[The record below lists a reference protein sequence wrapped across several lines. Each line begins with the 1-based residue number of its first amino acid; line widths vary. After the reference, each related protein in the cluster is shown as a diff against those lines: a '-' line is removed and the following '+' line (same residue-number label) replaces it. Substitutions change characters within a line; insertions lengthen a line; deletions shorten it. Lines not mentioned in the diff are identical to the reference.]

1 MSSIFLTSVFT
12 RFGDRL
18 RGLAAGIAG
27 AREADDVVHDA
38 FCRLWERHPQVNS
51 EREAMRLSYT
61 AVRNR
66 AIDAYRNDRAHL
78 SSDIAD
84 HDFADEEAE
93 SERTKS
99 ETYRAV
105 IRLAQK
111 HLKPKAYE
119 IFQLHDIEGYSYE
132 EVALRL
138 DITQENVRMTL
149 SRARRTI
156 RELYRQQNQEL

>member
-1 MSSIFLTSVFT
+1 M

-27 AREADDVVHDA
+27 SRQADDVVHDA
-38 FCRLWERHPQVNS
+38 FCRLWERHPQVRS
-51 EREAMRLSYT
+51 ESEAMRLSYI

-66 AIDAYRNDRAHL
+66 AIDVFRSDKAHCPVDMGENDPP
-78 SSDIAD
+78 
-84 HDFADEEAE
+84 EAE
-93 SERTKS
+93 HDAEQEQA

-111 HLKPKAYE
+111 NLKPRVYE
-119 IFQLHDIEGYSYE
+119 IFRLHDIESYSYE
-132 EVALRL
+132 EVAVKLG
-138 DITQENVRMTL
+138 ITQENVRMTL

-156 RELYRQQNQEL
+156 REIYRQQNQRL